1 MLPCSEVHWKILPSV
16 CRQLALCMENEKV
29 PRARIAAALGTSQA
43 AVSQYISGKRGAGKL
58 PMRAEKECA
67 VLAKKFAAGNV
78 KASEMDV
85 GISMIVVIA
94 KGSTLGK
101 RDPCAICMNSVV
113 VNEPAVKSKKR

>member
-16 CRQLALCMENEKV
+16 CRQLALCMETEGV
-29 PRARIAAALGTSQA
+29 SRARIADALGTSQA

-58 PMRAEKECA
+58 PMRAENECG
-67 VLAKKFAAGNV
+67 VLAKKYATGKV
-78 KASEMDV
+78 KASGMDV

-101 RDPCAICMNSVV
+101 RDPCAICMGGV
-113 VNEPAVKSKKR
+113 PAKKKKR

>member
-16 CRQLALCMENEKV
+16 CRQLALCMEKEGV
-29 PRARIAAALGTSQA
+29 PRAAIASALGTSQA

-58 PMRAEKECA
+58 PLLAVKECA
-67 VLAKKFAAGNV
+67 RLARKFADGKVA
-78 KASEMDV
+78 ASDMDV

-101 RDPCAICMNSVV
+101 NDPCAICMS
-113 VNEPAVKSKKR
+113 STGKKRG